1 MINRTS
7 DTNLWKAFQG
17 GDQNAFRLMYQQ
29 HYNGLYHYAL
39 KVTQSKA
46 VSEDCLQNLFVNL
59 WINRKNL
66 SEIYSIK
73 PYLFKSLRRDLK
85 RVNYS
90 PILKKDSEAVL
101 LQLHIAPNF
110 SPEDIIVEDETKQHL
125 QKQIAHVLNKLPA
138 RQKEV
143 VYLKYYEE
151 LEYKEIAQIMGVH
164 YQSVVNLLF
173 KAMTFLKKEENL
185 QKLSTLLSSL
195 AILSGILYYIYF

>member
-1 MINRTS
+1 
-7 DTNLWKAFQG
+7 
-17 GDQNAFRLMYQQ
+17 MYQQ

-46 VSEDCLQNLFVNL
+46 VSEDCLQSLFVNL

-66 SEIYSIK
+66 SEICSIK

-143 VYLKYYEE
+143 VYLKYYEG